1 MSRVF
6 PRVLAFALGLITSLY
21 HISAVC
27 GEQRSRQIP
36 PFHWLGERTRLT
48 RKPGRSY
55 QREMGFRFCF
65 ATVPL
70 LAIQA
75 GCARWLVRAE
85 GAYSSRT
92 EIYPATA
99 IDVGTVY
106 YAATWP
112 FNPHATDP
120 QDGLVY
126 LFLPAA
132 IVDLPLALVVDTVL
146 LPHDFRES
154 SRKASRAQRADE
166 DGAPPPP

>member
-1 MSRVF
+1 
-6 PRVLAFALGLITSLY
+6 
-21 HISAVC
+21 
-27 GEQRSRQIP
+27 
-36 PFHWLGERTRLT
+36 
-48 RKPGRSY
+48 
-55 QREMGFRFCF
+55 MGFRFCF
-65 ATVPL
+65 AAVPL

-75 GCARWLVRAE
+75 GCASWLVRAE

-106 YAATWP
+106 HAVTGP
-112 FNPHATDP
+112 FDPHAADP

-146 LPHDFRES
+146 LPHDLHKS
-154 SRKASRAQRADE
+154 SRKASRAKQTSE
-166 DGAPPPP
+166 DSDPPSP